1 LSRRARARNSGA
13 QEQAEQQGTIVSNH
27 DLDRA
32 SDEVDTERPS
42 AARMYD
48 YYLGGSY
55 HFAAD
60 RALAEENLRAWP
72 DMPLIARANRDF
84 LRRAVTHLSARG
96 VDQFLDL
103 GAGIPTV
110 GNTHDTALA
119 LNPEARVVYVDVDP
133 VAVAHST
140 VILQDV
146 PNATVVHADLRDP
159 AEILERTEVPAFL
172 DLSRPVGVIM
182 LAVLHFVP
190 PQEDAPGI
198 VAAYREATSAG
209 SYLVIS
215 HGTADYLPEQAR
227 RAEDVYERASH
238 RLTFRNRA
246 EVGEL
251 FAGYELEA
259 PGLVDI
265 IDWRPELSSGEPD
278 PIGGGDVA
286 RYSGYVAVG
295 RKA

>member
-1 LSRRARARNSGA
+1 M
-13 QEQAEQQGTIVSNH
+13 SNH
-27 DLDRA
+27 HLDWA
-32 SDEVDTERPS
+32 PDEVDTERPS

-48 YYLGGSY
+48 YYLGGSCN
-55 HFAAD
+55 FAAD
-60 RALAEENLRAWP
+60 RALAEENLRNWP

-84 LRRAVTHLSARG
+84 LHRAVTHLSAQG

-103 GAGIPTV
+103 GSGIPTV
-110 GNTHDTALA
+110 GNTHDVALS
-119 LNPEARVVYVDVDP
+119 LNPEARTVYVDMDA

-146 PNATVVHADLRDP
+146 PNAIVVHADLRDP
-159 AEILERTEVPAFL
+159 AAILERTEVPAFL

-182 LAVLHFVP
+182 LAVLHFLAP
-190 PQEDAPGI
+190 EEGAPGV
-198 VAAYREATSAG
+198 VAAYREGTSAG

-215 HGTADYLPEQAR
+215 HGTGDYLPERAR
-227 RAEDVYERASH
+227 RAEGVYARASH
-238 RLTFRNRA
+238 RLTFRSRA
-246 EVGEL
+246 EVLEL
-251 FAGYELEA
+251 LEGYELEE
-259 PGLVDI
+259 PGLVDVI
-265 IDWRPELSSGEPD
+265 GWRPELSSGEPD

>member
-1 LSRRARARNSGA
+1 MPNDR
-13 QEQAEQQGTIVSNH
+13 
-27 DLDRA
+27 LDVA
-32 SDEVDTERPS
+32 PDEVDTERPS

-48 YYLGGSY
+48 YYLGGSCN
-55 HFAAD
+55 FAAD

-84 LRRAVTHLSARG
+84 LHRAVTHLSAQG

-103 GAGIPTV
+103 GSGIPTV
-110 GNTHDTALA
+110 GNTHDVALS
-119 LNPEARVVYVDVDP
+119 LNPEARTVYVDVDA

-146 PNATVVHADLRDP
+146 PNAIVVHADLRDP
-159 AEILERTEVPAFL
+159 AAILERTEVPAFL
-172 DLSRPVGVIM
+172 DLNRPVGVIM
-182 LAVLHFVP
+182 LAVLHFLTP
-190 PQEDAPGI
+190 EEDAAG
-198 VAAYREATSAG
+198 VVTAYREATSAG
-209 SYLVIS
+209 SYVVIS
-215 HGTADYLPEQAR
+215 HGTGDYVPERAR
-227 RAEDVYERASH
+227 RASGVYERASH
-238 RLTFRNRA
+238 RLTFRSRA
-246 EVGEL
+246 EVLEL
-251 FAGYELEA
+251 FEGYELEE

-265 IDWRPELSSGEPD
+265 IGWRPELSTGEPD

>member
-1 LSRRARARNSGA
+1 MSNSRPGWAP
-13 QEQAEQQGTIVSNH
+13 
-27 DLDRA
+27 
-32 SDEVDTERPS
+32 DEVDIERPS

-48 YYLGGSY
+48 YYLGGSCN
-55 HFAAD
+55 FAAD

-72 DMPLIARANRDF
+72 DMPQIARANRDF
-84 LRRAVTHLSARG
+84 LQRAVSFLSAQG

-103 GAGIPTV
+103 GSGIPNA
-110 GNTHDTALA
+110 GNTHDIALS
-119 LNPEARVVYVDVDP
+119 LNPEARIAYVDVDP

-146 PNATVVHADLRDP
+146 PNATVVQADLRDP
-159 AEILERTEVPAFL
+159 AMILERTEVPTFL

-182 LAVLHFVP
+182 LAVLHFVTP
-190 PQEDAPGI
+190 EQDAAGV
-198 VAAYREATSAG
+198 VAAYREGTAAG

-215 HGTADYLPEQAR
+215 HGTHDYLPERAR
-227 RAEDVYERASH
+227 RAEGVYARASH
-238 RLTFRNRA
+238 RLTFRSRA
-246 EVGEL
+246 EVLEL
-251 FAGYELEA
+251 LEGYELEE
-259 PGLVDI
+259 PGLVDVI
-265 IDWRPELSSGEPD
+265 GWRPELSSGEPD

>member
-1 LSRRARARNSGA
+1 MPNDR
-13 QEQAEQQGTIVSNH
+13 
-27 DLDRA
+27 LDVA
-32 SDEVDTERPS
+32 PDEVDTERPS

-48 YYLGGSY
+48 YYLGGSCN
-55 HFAAD
+55 FAAD

-84 LRRAVTHLSARG
+84 LHRAVTHLSAQG

-103 GAGIPTV
+103 GSGIPTV
-110 GNTHDTALA
+110 GNTHDVALS
-119 LNPEARVVYVDVDP
+119 LNPEARTVYVDVDA

-146 PNATVVHADLRDP
+146 PNAIVVHADLRDP
-159 AEILERTEVPAFL
+159 EAILTRSEVPAYL

-182 LAVLHFVP
+182 LAVLHFLTP
-190 PQEDAPGI
+190 EEDAAGV

-209 SYLVIS
+209 SYVVIS
-215 HGTADYLPEQAR
+215 HGTGDYVPERAR
-227 RAEDVYERASH
+227 RASGVYERASH
-238 RLTFRNRA
+238 RLTFRSRA
-246 EVGEL
+246 EVLEL
-251 FAGYELEA
+251 FEGYELEE

-265 IDWRPELSSGEPD
+265 IGWRPELSTGEPD